1 MTFLT
6 QMIKIMLLVLLNVKV
21 LGKQECVDD
30 SRFLVGGI
38 HAAKQSTNFML
49 KPSSNTREEADHEHL
64 LVRPGTTHHVR
75 ELSLANFLH
84 QYILEEGVAIVDLA
98 IFEGL
103 DHRIHDRNGLNANL
117 EGHIIREIRYWIRMA
132 SILDS

>member
-1 MTFLT
+1 MLLLVLPQMVQTLLFHILIKMTRTMSLTFLT
-6 QMIKIMLLVLLNVKV
+6 PMTKIMLLILLNVKV

-64 LVRPGTTHHVR
+64 LVRPGPTHHVR
-75 ELSLANFLH
+75 EA
-84 QYILEEGVAIVDLA
+84 
-98 IFEGL
+98 
-103 DHRIHDRNGLNANL
+103 
-117 EGHIIREIRYWIRMA
+117 
-132 SILDS
+132 